1 MRQFVS
7 VAAAELVVMAAT
19 VALAVGLSRTPTPV
33 GDEAQPSPA
42 GELLGFPLPGP
53 PTAARMLFGWVPDG
67 FALTFLVLAAGLYAT
82 GVLALRR
89 RGDRWPVGRSIA
101 WALGLAVFA
110 WATVGGL
117 GLYSHVLFS
126 AHMIS
131 HMLLS
136 MVAPIGLV
144 LGAPVTLAL
153 RALPGPRVRGEASP
167 RGMLIAALHSPVVRV
182 ITHPLVA
189 FALFVGSLYVL
200 YFTDLFATLMSH
212 HLGHVAM
219 EFHFLAVGTL
229 FFWVLVGID
238 PGPRRLPPIA
248 RIVLLFAAMPFHAF
262 FSVALLSGTVLLAP
276 DYYRRLDRPYW
287 TDLLADQHLG
297 GGIGWAMG
305 ELPILL
311 VLGAVFVQWARS
323 DAREASRFDRAND
336 DELDRY
342 NARLAQLEARSAAA
356 ERSPT
361 GRHRPATEAPPPP
374 ASQDPRKDR
383 PMSSRTKDKVAAR
396 ERVAAMRAEQARA
409 ARRRRVLLA
418 GGSIGVVVVLLVAL
432 VVAKAAG
439 LGCSGGSGGSGSTT
453 SAQPAAAST
462 AVVRAVTG
470 VPAATLDKV
479 GAGSVQAVP
488 RKVDAPALTSGG
500 KPKVLYVGAEY
511 CPFCAAQRWPVVVA
525 LSRFGTWSGLGQT
538 TSASDDVY
546 PDTSTLSFH
555 GATLRERLPVVHR
568 CGDQR
573 PHEGQRSVRQARPA
587 DRRRQQDVPDLRP
600 AAVHH
605 RLRRRHPVPRPRRLV
620 RVLRRQLRPAAARR
634 DVAPPGS
641 GRPGR
646 PDQPGRQG
654 SRRFGERAHR
664 GPVRGH
670 RSAAR
675 RGVHGA
681 RRRRGRQDTREGGVV
696 TGQARTSPAEGTA
709 VATSAPR
716 WARLGSLILAV
727 GGLAVSAYLTVEHYS
742 SSTTLACPET
752 GVVNCVKVTTSSY
765 STLAGVPVALLGLL
779 FFAAMSVLCSS
790 VAWRAASPWVG
801 RARLAGA
808 VAGVVMVRVPGLG
821 RAVPHRRHLPV
832 VHRRARTDGRPVRSP
847 RARGRAAAAG
857 RTVNRATAVLTRGP
871 CRPARRVRRQQ
882 HQRGCRRQWKDGHD
896 PGGSEGRQGDAGD
909 PP

>member
-1 MRQFVS
+1 
-7 VAAAELVVMAAT
+7 MAAT

-101 WALGLAVFA
+101 WTLGLAVFA

-167 RGMLIAALHSPVVRV
+167 RGMLIAALHSPVVRL

-238 PGPRRLPPIA
+238 PAPRRLPPIA

-262 FSVALLSGTVLLAP
+262 FSIALMSGTVLLAP
-276 DYYRRLDRPYW
+276 DYYRRLHRPYW

-342 NARLAQLEARSAAA
+342 NARLAQLAGTLRSC
-356 ERSPT
+356 RTFPH
-361 GRHRPATEAPPPP
+361 GPGRPATAGTGRRRHRRT
-374 ASQDPRKDR
+374 PRKDAPDEQPDQGQGRRAGTGRRDARRAGASR
-383 PMSSRTKDKVAAR
+383 PAPPG
-396 ERVAAMRAEQARA
+396 A
-409 ARRRRVLLA
+409 ARRRQHRRGRGA
-418 GGSIGVVVVLLVAL
+418 ARRARRREGSRPRLRRLRRLRLDHLG
-432 VVAKAAG
+432 AAG
-439 LGCSGGSGGSGSTT
+439 CCEHGGRQGRDRRTGGDAGRGRCRQRAGRATEGRRTCADLRRQAEGAVRGCGVLPVLR
-453 SAQPAAAST
+453 SA
-462 AVVRAVTG
+462 AVAGRRRAVPVRHLVRA
-470 VPAATLDKV
+470 
-479 GAGSVQAVP
+479 GADHLRQRRRVP
-488 RKVDAPALTSGG
+488 RHLH
-500 KPKVLYVGAEY
+500 
-511 CPFCAAQRWPVVVA
+511 PVVP
-525 LSRFGTWSGLGQT
+525 RG
-538 TSASDDVY
+538 
-546 PDTSTLSFH
+546 H
-555 GATLRERLPVVHR
+555 LRERLPVVHR
-568 CGDQR
+568 RGDQR
-573 PHEGQRSVRQARPA
+573 PHEGQRSVRQAGPA
-587 DRRRQQDVPDLRP
+587 DRRRP
-600 AAVHH
+600 
-605 RLRRRHPVPRPRRLV
+605 
-620 RVLRRQLRPAAARR
+620 ARR
-634 DVAPPGS
+634 S
-641 GRPGR
+641 RPTT
-646 PDQPGRQG
+646 
-654 SRRFGERAHR
+654 SR
-664 GPVRGH
+664 
-670 RSAAR
+670 
-675 RGVHGA
+675 
-681 RRRRGRQDTREGGVV
+681 
-696 TGQARTSPAEGTA
+696 RTSPAPPA
-709 VATSAPR
+709 ASRSSTSA
-716 WARLGSLILAV
+716 
-727 GGLAVSAYLTVEHYS
+727 
-742 SSTTLACPET
+742 
-752 GVVNCVKVTTSSY
+752 
-765 STLAGVPVALLGLL
+765 
-779 FFAAMSVLCSS
+779 
-790 VAWRAASPWVG
+790 
-801 RARLAGA
+801 
-808 VAGVVMVRVPGLG
+808 
-821 RAVPHRRHLPV
+821 
-832 VHRRARTDGRPVRSP
+832 ARTCPPAPASTRSCSP
-847 RARGRAAAAG
+847 
-857 RTVNRATAVLTRGP
+857 
-871 CRPARRVRRQQ
+871 
-882 HQRGCRRQWKDGHD
+882 GCRTAR
-896 PGGSEGRQGDAGD
+896 
-909 PP
+909 